1 MMAGSRGRRF
11 CAVRSR
17 NVLVRGWA
25 AVVSVAVAAGLAAC
39 GGGASASADPSGA
52 LVVVVGAHSN
62 MPPRALSGRSGSA
75 RETAVVQRSQFALIV
90 ADGAPFQEG
99 ATVALTH
106 EEGRQTVDEAVAG
119 ARARSPEADLV
130 GALRLAAQELDRHGG
145 LRTLVVVDSG
155 LSTTGIVNFSTPGM
169 LDAHPGEL
177 ADALN
182 DAQQLPDLSGIAVV
196 FDGLGETASPQQ
208 ALDPIRQAQLA
219 AIWTAIAQRAGATSV
234 HVDETTASATAAPDA
249 SLPPVTPIEPGL
261 GYSCEGTTMTL
272 VGGPFAFRP
281 DSDQFVDAPAAVQ
294 VLTPIATQL
303 RAKGISATM
312 FGTTAAVGEVA
323 DRVRFSDER
332 AQAVADMLIDLDV
345 PIPQLHVEG
354 LGSDFPDYGADR
366 DETGRLLPA
375 AAALNRTVRIEF
387 TGPVTCG

>member
-11 CAVRSR
+11 CAVGSR

-75 RETAVVQRSQFALIV
+75 RETAVVQRSQFSLIV

-366 DETGRLLPA
+366 DGAGRLLPA

-387 TGPVTCG
+387 SGPVTCG

>member
-1 MMAGSRGRRF
+1 
-11 CAVRSR
+11 
-17 NVLVRGWA
+17 
-25 AVVSVAVAAGLAAC
+25 
-39 GGGASASADPSGA
+39 
-52 LVVVVGAHSN
+52 
-62 MPPRALSGRSGSA
+62 
-75 RETAVVQRSQFALIV
+75 
-90 ADGAPFQEG
+90 
-99 ATVALTH
+99 
-106 EEGRQTVDEAVAG
+106 
-119 ARARSPEADLV
+119 
-130 GALRLAAQELDRHGG
+130 
-145 LRTLVVVDSG
+145 
-155 LSTTGIVNFSTPGM
+155 
-169 LDAHPGEL
+169 
-177 ADALN
+177 
-182 DAQQLPDLSGIAVV
+182 
-196 FDGLGETASPQQ
+196 
-208 ALDPIRQAQLA
+208 
-219 AIWTAIAQRAGATSV
+219 
-234 HVDETTASATAAPDA
+234 
-249 SLPPVTPIEPGL
+249 
-261 GYSCEGTTMTL
+261 MTL